1 MRPALCWAIYLLILG
16 FPAASRT
23 SANCFGS
30 FPVLQFAFSH
40 PWLAFLHCLAL
51 LASLSHASAALSR
64 ASVSLS
70 HASVSLSHASA
81 SLSHASAA
89 LSRAS
94 ASLSHAFTTFRH
106 SSLIAASAIQEQWL
120 HSTGTS
126 AKHIE
131 PSRVRQT
138 SINTL
143 RQCMALLSIGSRL
156 AEARQTRAFERLLYT
171 FSFIYIRS
179 TSVTDYLGS
188 GLTYRL

>member
-1 MRPALCWAIYLLILG
+1 MRPALRWAIYLLILG

-51 LASLSHASAALSR
+51 LASLSR
-64 ASVSLS
+64 
-70 HASVSLSHASA
+70 
-81 SLSHASAA
+81 ASAA

-94 ASLSHAFTTFRH
+94 ASLSRASASLSHASAAFRH

-126 AKHIE
+126 AKHVE
-131 PSRVRQT
+131 PSRVRPT
-138 SINTL
+138 SIDAS
-143 RQCMALLSIGSRL
+143 RRCMASLSIGSGL
-156 AEARQTRAFERLLYT
+156 AEARRTRAFERLLYT
-171 FSFIYIRS
+171 FGFMYIRS
-179 TSVTDYLGS
+179 ASARSSVAD
-188 GLTYRL
+188 